1 MEFRRYK
8 LFGYLN
14 LFPGLSG
21 FLYPVFLN
29 NGSLY
34 LANGNI
40 RYIYSFSP
48 LKTDYIPFVEKFPCT
63 TESYCPG
70 NHYPHVY
77 QKENGEI
84 LFGTE
89 NFLYRKLKR
98 YHVNN
103 PVMQKELEDFFQ
115 EVKLLRSPR
124 PLLRYRMVKSI
135 YDQNLLWNDHD

>member
-48 LKTDYIPFVEKFPCT
+48 LKTNYIPFVENSPAQLNPTAPEIIIHMFIRRKTGKFFLELKT
-63 TESYCPG
+63 FFAES
-70 NHYPHVY
+70 
-77 QKENGEI
+77 
-84 LFGTE
+84 
-89 NFLYRKLKR
+89 
-98 YHVNN
+98 
-103 PVMQKELEDFFQ
+103 
-115 EVKLLRSPR
+115 
-124 PLLRYRMVKSI
+124 
-135 YDQNLLWNDHD
+135 

>member
-48 LKTDYIPFVEKFPCT
+48 LKTNYIPFVEKFPCT

-70 NHYPHVY
+70 IIIHMFIRR
-77 QKENGEI
+77 KTGK
-84 LFGTE
+84 F
-89 NFLYRKLKR
+89 FLELKT
-98 YHVNN
+98 
-103 PVMQKELEDFFQ
+103 FFA
-115 EVKLLRSPR
+115 ES
-124 PLLRYRMVKSI
+124 
-135 YDQNLLWNDHD
+135 

>member
-48 LKTDYIPFVEKFPCT
+48 LKTNYIPFVRKTSPAT
-63 TESYCPG
+63 TESYLPRKSLSTCLSEGKRG
-70 NHYPHVY
+70 NS
-77 QKENGEI
+77 
-84 LFGTE
+84 F
-89 NFLYRKLKR
+89 
-98 YHVNN
+98 
-103 PVMQKELEDFFQ
+103 
-115 EVKLLRSPR
+115 
-124 PLLRYRMVKSI
+124 
-135 YDQNLLWNDHD
+135 WN

>member
-1 MEFRRYK
+1 MEFKRYK

-14 LFPGLSG
+14 LFSGLPG

-29 NGSLY
+29 NGSFY

-40 RYIYSFSP
+40 RYIYSFFP
-48 LKTDYIPFVEKFPCT
+48 LKADYIQSVKKFSCT

-70 NHYPHVY
+70 NHYPHIY

-89 NFLYRKLKR
+89 NFLYRKLKK
-98 YHVNN
+98 YHAGN
-103 PVMQKELEDFFQ
+103 PVLQKELEDFFQ
-115 EVKLLRSPR
+115 EVELLRSPR
-124 PLLRYRMVKSI
+124 LLLRYRMVKNSCN
-135 YDQNLLWNDHD
+135 QMLLLNDHD

>member
-40 RYIYSFSP
+40 RYIYSFST
-48 LKTDYIPFVEKFPCT
+48 LKADYIPFVEKFPCT

-70 NHYPHVY
+70 NHYPH
-77 QKENGEI
+77 
-84 LFGTE
+84 
-89 NFLYRKLKR
+89 
-98 YHVNN
+98 
-103 PVMQKELEDFFQ
+103 
-115 EVKLLRSPR
+115 
-124 PLLRYRMVKSI
+124 I
-135 YDQNLLWNDHD
+135 Y